1 MKPDLTTIPALPRDE
16 EGPVFRAPWEA
27 QAFGMTLALYERG
40 AFTWKEWAD
49 RLSVEIAAA
58 RDRDDGSRYY
68 ELWLAARHTL
78 TVIGAQRATSRLGRT
93 RRSSTECVGV
103 NGPASAERRLGAVE
117 SWYQSDTMTST
128 GAAAHSWRTSTRGG
142 TSIWL

>member
-1 MKPDLTTIPALPRDE
+1 MKPDLGTLPALPRDD

-40 AFTWKEWAD
+40 VFTWKEWAD

-68 ELWLAARHTL
+68 ELWLTALEKLVADRGL
-78 TVIGAQRATSRLGRT
+78 VLPPELA
-93 RRSSTECVGV
+93 RRSDEW
-103 NGPASAERRLGAVE
+103 A
-117 SWYQSDTMTST
+117 Q
-128 GAAAHSWRTSTRGG
+128 AAAETPHGQPIELKRR
-142 TSIWL
+142 

>member
-1 MKPDLTTIPALPRDE
+1 MTPDLAALPALPRDD

-40 AFTWKEWAD
+40 LFAWKEWAD

-68 ELWLAARHTL
+68 ELWLAAL
-78 TVIGAQRATSRLGRT
+78 EKLVADKGWVLGPELAQR
-93 RRSSTECVGV
+93 
-103 NGPASAERRLGAVE
+103 
-117 SWYQSDTMTST
+117 SDDWAQ
-128 GAAAHSWRTSTRGG
+128 AAAETPHGKPIELKKR
-142 TSIWL
+142 

>member
-1 MKPDLTTIPALPRDE
+1 MTIDLTALPAIPRDE

-40 AFTWKEWAD
+40 VFTWKEWAE

-68 ELWLAARHTL
+68 ELWLAALEKLVSEKKLVLTDELARRSDEWAQAAAETPHGKPIELKRHT
-78 TVIGAQRATSRLGRT
+78 S
-93 RRSSTECVGV
+93 
-103 NGPASAERRLGAVE
+103 
-117 SWYQSDTMTST
+117 
-128 GAAAHSWRTSTRGG
+128 
-142 TSIWL
+142 